1 MEYPEIRNS
10 NLASF
15 LDKKEIIEAL
25 KRQIEKDLNM
35 MGIDIHFEPTDGN
48 AYTEILQQIVNQT
61 NTLFKTDTNKL
72 FSILYRVDISE
83 KELSLAGIDLPDYN
97 QAEIF
102 AHSIIKRELK
112 KVLIRKYYK
121 ET

>member
-1 MEYPEIRNS
+1 MNYPEIRNS

-15 LDKKEIIEAL
+15 LDKAEILEAL
-25 KRQIEKDLNM
+25 KKQIEKDLNM
-35 MGIDIHFEPTDGN
+35 LGVGIHFENTETNP
-48 AYTEILQQIVNQT
+48 YKEILQQIVNQT
-61 NTLFKTDTNKL
+61 DKFFKSDSNKL

-83 KELSLAGIDLPDYN
+83 KELSLAGMDLPDYS

-102 AHSIIKRELK
+102 AHLIIKRELK

-121 ET
+121 NL